1 VPVQVDAL
9 VVVQAQTQ
17 RRLWY
22 CADRGPV
29 PSGQAVSRAF
39 ERVAEVISFRRQVFD
54 ARSVRPSRA
63 AVFFGA
69 SQAAPEPPPNAARGL
84 RPALRPACYLAA
96 QSRSAANSVAM
107 RVRLASAPVTVSPST
122 SLFRITDTICSE
134 FVQNLPNQTPKARI
148 INKGQFSVHSS
159 AWTPRGRTRAYCMEA
174 GAQLQRAPLQNVT
187 IR

>member
-1 VPVQVDAL
+1 MPVQVDAL

-134 FVQNLPNQTPKARI
+134 FAKPD
-148 INKGQFSVHSS
+148 SES
-159 AWTPRGRTRAYCMEA
+159 A
-174 GAQLQRAPLQNVT
+174 NN
-187 IR
+187 